1 MQIIEIL
8 WNVLRNATWKM
19 HYIFR
24 FYQVELDIPL
34 EEQGPFDL
42 IIQKVPDYLGKA
54 VGKELGKD
62 EALQMLQLNLSIIPF
77 HGFLKFW
84 HGPVGENPA
93 TPLQIAPELVKLP
106 CLKIGR
112 ATLSTFSLQC
122 FRPLLEDMAT
132 LALLIFATF
141 LIVVCKKTQKQDL
154 RLRKSENHFLHK
166 YVFTHFLSRTFR

>member
-62 EALQMLQLNLSIIPF
+62 EALQMLQGIKVSKGWSVRKVIGGGGEVRNFKAREFSN
-77 HGFLKFW
+77 
-84 HGPVGENPA
+84 GPSLIYSYNSQLDLIKGILAHCVINNVRMDHIKA
-93 TPLQIAPELVKLP
+93 LWA
-106 CLKIGR
+106 KI
-112 ATLSTFSLQC
+112 
-122 FRPLLEDMAT
+122 
-132 LALLIFATF
+132 
-141 LIVVCKKTQKQDL
+141 
-154 RLRKSENHFLHK
+154 
-166 YVFTHFLSRTFR
+166 

>member
-62 EALQMLQLNLSIIPF
+62 EALQMLQGIKVSKGWSVRKVIEV
-77 HGFLKFW
+77 GGGG
-84 HGPVGENPA
+84 GPSAEVQSPW
-93 TPLQIAPELVKLP
+93 
-106 CLKIGR
+106 
-112 ATLSTFSLQC
+112 
-122 FRPLLEDMAT
+122 
-132 LALLIFATF
+132 
-141 LIVVCKKTQKQDL
+141 
-154 RLRKSENHFLHK
+154 
-166 YVFTHFLSRTFR
+166 VF